1 MMFEGVDEG
10 VTEVCDCVCGHV
22 EYLITRCGI
31 PPCLHPQI
39 NNVGERG
46 RDQSKLCNEERE
58 WETKRKATLYA
69 VFIFPASSINNI
81 LPTLTWRESVCVYYS
96 ERDAKRF
103 EMIKQ

>member
-1 MMFEGVDEG
+1 MFEGVDEG

-46 RDQSKLCNEERE
+46 RDQSKVCNGGRE

-69 VFIFPASSINNI
+69 VFIFLFLQLIVYHQHW
-81 LPTLTWRESVCVYYS
+81 LTWRESVYDS
-96 ERDAKRF
+96 ERDAKKS
-103 EMIKQ
+103 EMMEQ